1 MSALSAMTGDISD
14 ARVRL
19 PGFGLPLKEMPQR
32 TTKDAVA
39 KRGASTDIR
48 LPHAIADGCG
58 SSGVMVY
65 ERNMVDF
72 MSQITDKPSWDD
84 KVFDERIV
92 NNWRQETAQYQDFTD
107 AMFDYCIQELREKAQ
122 KFKET
127 GMVAVLDTEATV
139 VKSDSAVPLELRD
152 ALRAAAFR
160 LEDVP
165 DHRKDWHPGSDDKV
179 LDLLHPSLFPLV
191 YGRTKVL
198 PTGRVP
204 LAACLELSGDG
215 ELTEPVEISRDT
227 TMVLNQ
233 VVPSWCDTD
242 REYMAAWDEFQWLPS
257 DVHFK
262 EGGSVEIASYI
273 NNLHPA
279 DHEDLYRVLEQM
291 VDRSIP
297 LWNEAIS
304 WFQDRIRIKVEA
316 TSNDDYLRPERGQSP
331 AGEIPAD
338 WDEEKN
344 GKYPKTYDWELY
356 DEWFE
361 SVKVLAIP
369 EPSPYRSFSET
380 TSLPGAYP
388 IDLRERFKDRGLQVI
403 FKLANIHL
411 TPDKPEYEGGTW
423 HVEGA
428 LNEHICAT
436 ALYYY
441 DEENI
446 TDSQLSFRQSIA
458 EEDMVM
464 VPHQGEYSSCE
475 AYYGI
480 QHDEPGS
487 LVQVLGSVAT
497 RAGRLLAFPNV
508 LQHRVSPFRLAD
520 PSRPGHRKI
529 LAMFLVDPHVRV
541 ISTANVP
548 PQRRDWWAEELRR
561 SVPRLAALPSEIFYK
576 IISEVEEPWGLEE
589 ARRIRQDLM
598 DRRGA
603 MNDEINDNMMENGH
617 NAFNPGATRSSKPID
632 YLHATG
638 DKAPQS
644 PCFPPLSSGG
654 SIVCQS
660 APSVFD
666 DIQAA
671 APLSLLAGATTTRDM
686 ERVRVRE
693 SMAVTASRMV
703 GNIVCRI
710 VVVWW

>member
-1 MSALSAMTGDISD
+1 MSGVSD
-14 ARVRL
+14 GRVKL
-19 PGFGLPLKEMPQR
+19 PGFGLSLKEMPER

-39 KRGASTDIR
+39 KGGASTDIR
-48 LPHAIADGCG
+48 LPHAIADWCE
-58 SSGVMVY
+58 SSGVTVY
-65 ERNMVDF
+65 ERNMLDF

-92 NNWRQETAQYQDFTD
+92 NKWLQETAQYQDFTD
-107 AMFDYCIQELREKAQ
+107 AMFDYCIKELREKAQ

-127 GMVAVLDTEATV
+127 GMVAVMDTEATV
-139 VKSDSAVPLELRD
+139 VKSDCAVPSELRD

-165 DHRKDWHPGSDDKV
+165 DHRKDWHPGSDHKV

-191 YGRTKVL
+191 YGRTRVL

-204 LAACLELSGDG
+204 LATCSEHSGEG
-215 ELTEPVEISRDT
+215 ELTEPVEISEDT
-227 TMVLNQ
+227 TTIMERIALSSGDN
-233 VVPSWCDTD
+233 D
-242 REYMAAWDEFQWLPS
+242 RDCRADWDEFQWLPS

-262 EGGSVEIASYI
+262 DGGGVEIASYV

-279 DHEDLYRVLEQM
+279 HHEDLYRVLEQM

-304 WFQDRIRIKVEA
+304 WFQDRIRIKIEA
-316 TSNDDYLRPERGQSP
+316 TSDEDYCRPEGAQSP
-331 AGEIPAD
+331 AREIPAD
-338 WDEEKN
+338 WDEEKH
-344 GKYPKTYDWELY
+344 GKYHEMFDPRYQERY
-356 DEWFE
+356 EEWFE
-361 SVKVLAIP
+361 SVKVVAIP
-369 EPSPYRSFSET
+369 KPGPYRPFPET

-388 IDLRERFKDRGLQVI
+388 IDLRERFKDRGLQII

-441 DEENI
+441 DQENI
-446 TDSQLSFRQSIA
+446 TDSHLSFRQSIA
-458 EEDMVM
+458 EEDMIM
-464 VPHQGEYSSCE
+464 RPHQDQYSSCE

-480 QHDEPGS
+480 RHNEPGS

-497 RAGRLLAFPNV
+497 RTGRLLVFPNV

-520 PSRPGHRKI
+520 LSRPGHRKI

-561 SVPRLAALPSEIFYK
+561 TVPRLAALPPEIFDRV
-576 IISEVEEPWGLEE
+576 ISEVEEPWGFEE
-589 ARRIRQDLM
+589 ARRIRRGLM

-603 MNDEINDNMMENGH
+603 MNDEVNNYMMELLRTLVSYKAAIMNDNMESVLIGENLRLWPRGVH
-617 NAFNPGATRSSKPID
+617 NG
-632 YLHATG
+632 
-638 DKAPQS
+638 
-644 PCFPPLSSGG
+644 
-654 SIVCQS
+654 
-660 APSVFD
+660 
-666 DIQAA
+666 
-671 APLSLLAGATTTRDM
+671 
-686 ERVRVRE
+686 
-693 SMAVTASRMV
+693 
-703 GNIVCRI
+703 
-710 VVVWW
+710 

>member
-1 MSALSAMTGDISD
+1 
-14 ARVRL
+14 
-19 PGFGLPLKEMPQR
+19 
-32 TTKDAVA
+32 
-39 KRGASTDIR
+39 
-48 LPHAIADGCG
+48 
-58 SSGVMVY
+58 
-65 ERNMVDF
+65 

-84 KVFDERIV
+84 KVLDEAIV
-92 NNWRQETAQYQDFTD
+92 NKWRQETAQFQDFTD
-107 AMFDYCIQELREKAQ
+107 AMFDYCIQELREKAH

-127 GMVAVLDTEATV
+127 GMVAVIDTEATV
-139 VKSDSAVPLELRD
+139 VKSDCAVPLELRD

-165 DHRKDWHPGSDDKV
+165 DHCKDWHPDSGDKV

-204 LAACLELSGDG
+204 LVACSEYSGDG
-215 ELTEPVEISRDT
+215 ELTEPLEISKDT
-227 TMVLNQ
+227 TMILKRTVI
-233 VVPSWCDTD
+233 SWGDTD

-257 DVHFK
+257 DVKFK
-262 EGGSVEIASYI
+262 EGGSVEITSYI

-279 DHEDLYRVLEQM
+279 HHEDLYRVLEQM

-304 WFQDRIRIKVEA
+304 WFQDRIRIKVEG
-316 TSNDDYLRPERGQSP
+316 TSDDDYCRPEGAQSP
-331 AGEIPAD
+331 AREIPAD
-338 WDEEKN
+338 WDQDKN
-344 GKYPKTYDWELY
+344 GNYHEAFDSHYQERY
-356 DEWFE
+356 EEWFE
-361 SVKVLAIP
+361 SVKILSIP
-369 EPSPYRSFSET
+369 EPYPYRPFSET
-380 TSLPGAYP
+380 TSLPGACP
-388 IDLRERFKDRGLQVI
+388 IDLRERFKDRGLQII

-411 TPDKPEYEGGTW
+411 TPDEPEYEGGTW

-446 TDSQLSFRQSIA
+446 TDSKLSFRQSIA
-458 EEDMVM
+458 EEDMM
-464 VPHQGEYSSCE
+464 MLPQQDQYSSCE

-480 QHDEPGS
+480 RHDEPGS

-541 ISTANVP
+541 VSTANVP

-561 SVPRLAALPSEIFYK
+561 SVPRLAALPSEIFNQ

-589 ARRIRQDLM
+589 ARRIRRDLM

-603 MNDEINDNMMENGH
+603 MNDEINDHMMELLRTLVSY
-617 NAFNPGATRSSKPID
+617 NAPTMVNHP
-632 YLHATG
+632 
-638 DKAPQS
+638 
-644 PCFPPLSSGG
+644 
-654 SIVCQS
+654 SITEYQ
-660 APSVFD
+660 D
-666 DIQAA
+666 H
-671 APLSLLAGATTTRDM
+671 TTLDLTLDCY
-686 ERVRVRE
+686 V
-693 SMAVTASRMV
+693 
-703 GNIVCRI
+703 
-710 VVVWW
+710 